1 MKKWKRALLA
11 ALPFT
16 VLFSFQAFA
25 GQWRQD
31 MNGWWYENDD
41 GSWMAGG
48 WHWLDGNK
56 DGTAECYY
64 LNRDGYLVKDIGY
77 VDGYQVDGNG
87 AWMVDGKV
95 QTKQVETPAKE
106 PQTPENTEALQT
118 PAVNL
123 TDGEAIYLAAVE
135 KNNALD
141 QVDSEIELEMTETSG
156 NISLTMGVNCN
167 WKARGLKSGNL
178 QYVSS
183 GNISMLGVTVP
194 INEFYTDGYYFAESS
209 RKYKQPMSVEDAL
222 DESFAGTAHILSED
236 DLNDFSSIEVR
247 QDGEN
252 KILHITLK
260 NPDADELWGTGYDT
274 KINTAAMEMTI
285 DKDGYCTGQLIYVDM
300 DEGSSMDGSVSNLK
314 LTARMKLNNPGQPVN
329 LEIPSTAGFEEIYS
343 LY

>member
-1 MKKWKRALLA
+1 MKKWKRALLV

-16 VLFSFQAFA
+16 VLLSFQAFA
-25 GQWRQD
+25 GQWKQD

-56 DGTAECYY
+56 DGIAECYY

-77 VDGYQVDGNG
+77 VDGYHVDGNG

-95 QTKQVETPAKE
+95 QTKQVEVPAE
-106 PQTPENTEALQT
+106 ASRPLENTEAPET

-123 TDGEAIYLAAVE
+123 TDGEVIYLAAVE

-141 QVDSEIELEMTETSG
+141 QVDSEIELELTETSG
-156 NISLTMGVNCN
+156 NLSLSMEVKCN
-167 WKARGLKSGNL
+167 WKARGLKIGNL

-183 GNISMLGVTVP
+183 GNVSMFGVTVP
-194 INEFYTDGYYFAESS
+194 INEFYTDGYYYAESS

-222 DESFAGTAHILSED
+222 DKAFAGTAHILSED
-236 DLNDFSSIEVR
+236 DLDDVSSIEVK

-252 KILHITLK
+252 KILYITLK
-260 NPDADELWGTGYDT
+260 VSDADELWGTGYDM
-274 KINTAAMEMTI
+274 KINTAVMEMI
-285 DKDGYCTGQLIYVDM
+285 INKDGYCTAQLIHVDM
-300 DEGSSMDGSVSNLK
+300 DEVSSMDGDVSNLK
-314 LTARMKLNNPGQPVN
+314 LTARMKLNNPGQPV
-329 LEIPSTAGFEEIYS
+329 EFGIPSTAGFEEIYS
-343 LY
+343 LH